1 MYINSG
7 AIHVHSATGVLT
19 VRGDKQLSLRGGV
32 TSGVRVLTLPP
43 ASGEAGGKKINC
55 MEWKEHIVHLI
66 T

>member
-19 VRGDKQLSLRGGV
+19 VRGDKQLSLRGGGV

-43 ASGEAGGKKINC
+43 ASGEAGGKKITAWNGRD
-55 MEWKEHIVHLI
+55 I
-66 T
+66 